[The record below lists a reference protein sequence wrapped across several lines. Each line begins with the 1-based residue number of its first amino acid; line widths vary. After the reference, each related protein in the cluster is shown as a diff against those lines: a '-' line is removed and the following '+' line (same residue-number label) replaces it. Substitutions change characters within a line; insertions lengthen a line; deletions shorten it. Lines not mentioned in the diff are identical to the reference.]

1 MSILKDLAEGRV
13 RDRLLQ
19 RTDRVFPGREE
30 GVRKMDESKKTQ
42 AEIESLRIQV
52 HNLKAFLTITVCV
65 MILIVV
71 NFQMQYSRMTHY
83 YQETIQTN
91 QELGQSLETVISNLQ
106 KSQELSSSLQDILLE
121 KGAK

>member
-1 MSILKDLAEGRV
+1 
-13 RDRLLQ
+13 
-19 RTDRVFPGREE
+19 
-30 GVRKMDESKKTQ
+30 MDEFKKTQ
-42 AEIESLRIQV
+42 AEIESLHIQV

-65 MILIVV
+65 MISIVV

-83 YQETIQTN
+83 YQETIQMN

>member
-1 MSILKDLAEGRV
+1 M
-13 RDRLLQ
+13 
-19 RTDRVFPGREE
+19 
-30 GVRKMDESKKTQ
+30 RKMDESKKTQ

-121 KGAK
+121 KGTK

>member
-1 MSILKDLAEGRV
+1 
-13 RDRLLQ
+13 
-19 RTDRVFPGREE
+19 
-30 GVRKMDESKKTQ
+30 MDESKKTQ

>member
-1 MSILKDLAEGRV
+1 M
-13 RDRLLQ
+13 
-19 RTDRVFPGREE
+19 
-30 GVRKMDESKKTQ
+30 RKMDESKKTQ

>member
-1 MSILKDLAEGRV
+1 
-13 RDRLLQ
+13 
-19 RTDRVFPGREE
+19 
-30 GVRKMDESKKTQ
+30 MDEFKKTQ
-42 AEIESLRIQV
+42 AEIESLHIQV
-52 HNLKAFLTITVCV
+52 HTLKAFLTITVCV
-65 MILIVV
+65 MISIVV

>member
-1 MSILKDLAEGRV
+1 MPGAAESRV
-13 RDRLLQ
+13 IGRLLQ
-19 RTDRVFPGREE
+19 RADRVFPGREE

-71 NFQMQYSRMTHY
+71 NFQMQYCRMTHY

-121 KGAK
+121 KGTK

>member
-1 MSILKDLAEGRV
+1 
-13 RDRLLQ
+13 
-19 RTDRVFPGREE
+19 
-30 GVRKMDESKKTQ
+30 MDESKKTQ
-42 AEIESLRIQV
+42 AEIESLHIQV
-52 HNLKAFLTITVCV
+52 HNLRAFLTITVCV

>member
-106 KSQELSSSLQDILLE
+106 KSQELSSSLQNILLE

>member
-1 MSILKDLAEGRV
+1 M
-13 RDRLLQ
+13 
-19 RTDRVFPGREE
+19 
-30 GVRKMDESKKTQ
+30 RKMDESKKTQ

-106 KSQELSSSLQDILLE
+106 KSQELSSSLQNILLE

>member
-1 MSILKDLAEGRV
+1 
-13 RDRLLQ
+13 
-19 RTDRVFPGREE
+19 
-30 GVRKMDESKKTQ
+30 MDESKKTQ

-106 KSQELSSSLQDILLE
+106 KSQELSSSLQNILLE

>member
-1 MSILKDLAEGRV
+1 MSKKVNEKSSLKEQKVLDKVLEMNYSVLTRNKER
-13 RDRLLQ
+13 RDK
-19 RTDRVFPGREE
+19 
-30 GVRKMDESKKTQ
+30 KMDESKKTQ

-91 QELGQSLETVISNLQ
+91 QELGQSLERAIRNW
-106 KSQELSSSLQDILLE
+106 
-121 KGAK
+121 

>member
-30 GVRKMDESKKTQ
+30 GVKKMDELKKTQ

-65 MILIVV
+65 MISIVV

-106 KSQELSSSLQDILLE
+106 KSQELSSSLQNILLE

>member
-1 MSILKDLAEGRV
+1 
-13 RDRLLQ
+13 
-19 RTDRVFPGREE
+19 
-30 GVRKMDESKKTQ
+30 MDESKKTQ
-42 AEIESLRIQV
+42 AEIESLHIQV

-106 KSQELSSSLQDILLE
+106 KSQELSSSLRDILLE

>member
-1 MSILKDLAEGRV
+1 MK
-13 RDRLLQ
+13 
-19 RTDRVFPGREE
+19 
-30 GVRKMDESKKTQ
+30 KMDESKKTQ

-52 HNLKAFLTITVCV
+52 HNLKAFLIITVCV
-65 MILIVV
+65 MISIVV

-106 KSQELSSSLQDILLE
+106 KSQELSSSLRDILLE

>member
-1 MSILKDLAEGRV
+1 MILQSNKKGAK
-13 RDRLLQ
+13 
-19 RTDRVFPGREE
+19 
-30 GVRKMDESKKTQ
+30 KMDESKKTQ
-42 AEIESLRIQV
+42 TEIESLRIQV

-65 MILIVV
+65 MISIVV

-106 KSQELSSSLQDILLE
+106 KSQKLSSSLQNILLE

>member
-65 MILIVV
+65 MISIVV

-106 KSQELSSSLQDILLE
+106 KSQELSSSLQNILLE